1 MLELLSQPF
10 DFVAGHLAS
19 SSKRLF
25 WLYLI
30 SSSVLAVWLLS
41 KSSKP
46 SLLIKK
52 LVSKKI
58 WLHQSAKQDYVI
70 WMLNG
75 LLKATLILPIL
86 FSAAPIAI
94 ALNSGLEQIFGSVSM
109 NWMPEPAIAVF
120 FTLLL
125 FVLDDFTRFLLH
137 WASHRFPILWRFHQ
151 IHHSAKVLTPITVYR
166 IHPVESAMYAVR
178 LVFVQGVSIGLGVY
192 LFSHKLEV
200 IDVFGAN
207 IFIFMFNVFGANL
220 RHSHIWLSW
229 GDRIENW
236 FISPAQHQIHHS
248 MDKDHYDK
256 NFGSA
261 LAVWDKL
268 FGSLL
273 LAGQTEQPKRFGLK
287 TNKLN
292 NLIQL
297 YFRPFKP
304 KG

>member
-19 SSKRLF
+19 SNKRLF

-30 SSSVLAVWLLS
+30 SSTVFAAWLLS

-46 SLLIKK
+46 SLIVKK
-52 LVSKKI
+52 LLSKKI

-75 LLKATLILPIL
+75 LLKATLIFPIL

-94 ALNSGLEQIFGSVSM
+94 ALNKGLEQIFGSISM
-109 NWMPEPAIAVF
+109 SWLPEPTIAVI

-178 LVFVQGVSIGLGVY
+178 LVFVQGISIGLGVY
-192 LFSHKLEV
+192 LFGHKLEV

-207 IFIFMFNVFGANL
+207 IFIFLFNVFGANL
-220 RHSHIWLSW
+220 RHSHVWLSW
-229 GDRIENW
+229 GDRLENW

-261 LAVWDKL
+261 LAIWDKL

-273 LAGQTEQPKRFGLK
+273 LAGQTEQPKQFGLK
-287 TNKLN
+287 TDKLN
-292 NLIQL
+292 SLIQL
-297 YFRPFKP
+297 YIRPFKP

>member
-19 SSKRLF
+19 SNKRLF

-30 SSSVLAVWLLS
+30 SSTVLAVWLLS
-41 KSSKP
+41 RSSKP
-46 SLLIKK
+46 SQIVKK
-52 LVSKKI
+52 LFSKKI

-75 LLKATLILPIL
+75 LLKATLIFPIL

-94 ALNSGLEQIFGSVSM
+94 ALNKGLEQIFGSVSM
-109 NWMPEPAIAVF
+109 NWLPEPTIAVI

-178 LVFVQGVSIGLGVY
+178 LVFVQGISIGLGVY
-192 LFSHKLEV
+192 LFGHKLEV

-207 IFIFMFNVFGANL
+207 VFIFLFNVFGANL

-229 GDRIENW
+229 GDRLENW

-261 LAVWDKL
+261 LSIWDRL

-273 LAGQTEQPKRFGLK
+273 LAGQTEQPKQFGLK

-292 NLIQL
+292 SLIQL

>member
-19 SSKRLF
+19 SNKRLF

-30 SSSVLAVWLLS
+30 SSTVLAVWLLS

-46 SLLIKK
+46 SLIVKK
-52 LVSKKI
+52 LLSKKI

-70 WMLNG
+70 WVLNG
-75 LLKATLILPIL
+75 LLKATLIFPIL

-94 ALNSGLEQIFGSVSM
+94 ALNKGLEQIFGSVSL
-109 NWMPEPAIAVF
+109 NWLPEPTIAVI

-178 LVFVQGVSIGLGVY
+178 LVSVQGISIGLGVY
-192 LFSHKLEV
+192 LFGHKLEV

-207 IFIFMFNVFGANL
+207 VFIFLFNVFGANL
-220 RHSHIWLSW
+220 RHSHVWLSW

-261 LAVWDKL
+261 LAIWDKL

-273 LAGQTEQPKRFGLK
+273 LAGQTEQPKQFGLK
-287 TNKLN
+287 TDKLN
-292 NLIQL
+292 SLIQL
-297 YFRPFKP
+297 YIRPFKP

>member
-1 MLELLSQPF
+1 MLELIYQPF
-10 DFVAGHLAS
+10 DFIAGHLAS
-19 SSKRLF
+19 SNKRLF
-25 WLYLI
+25 WLYILT
-30 SSSVLAVWLLS
+30 SVVIAVGLLS
-41 KSSKP
+41 RTNKP
-46 SLLIKK
+46 LSTVKK
-52 LVSKKI
+52 LFNKNI

-70 WMLNG
+70 WLLNG
-75 LLKATLILPIL
+75 ILKSALILPAL

-94 ALNSGLEQIFGSVSM
+94 HLNSGLEYLFGSVKLA
-109 NWMPEPAIAVF
+109 WLPEASIAII

-137 WASHRFPILWRFHQ
+137 WASHRLPFLWRFHQ

-166 IHPVESAMYAVR
+166 IHPVESALYAMR
-178 LVFVQGVSIGLGVY
+178 LIFIQGVSIGIGVY
-192 LFSHKLEV
+192 LFGHKLEV
-200 IDVFGAN
+200 IDVLGAN
-207 IFIFMFNVFGANL
+207 IFIFLFNIFGANL

-229 GDRIENW
+229 GNRLENW

-248 MDKDHYDK
+248 MDKSHYDK

-261 LAVWDKL
+261 LAIWDRL

-273 LAGQTEQPKRFGLK
+273 LAGKTEQPKRFGLK
-287 TNKLN
+287 TDKLT

-297 YFRPFKP
+297 YLRPFKP